1 MVYNALAVCQKPNE
15 KPFIVSIYTYF
26 DKDVVLSC
34 LQRFKRQYKGTEIK
48 VISSW
53 IEKVETNKLDDS
65 KLFNVYIKT
74 NYLRE
79 NDYTLVGKY
88 VVKQNAEDM
97 CEDYKNKDYVTDV
110 KIETVDFREL
120 FYKRICERYIG
131 TMYTQILLQNFQNN
145 NSIIHAYIK
154 DEAIDLKYEREI
166 NLQNYKEY
174 LKDEESVYEYNT
186 YEDFYKEFVKD
197 YILEDIRD
205 LGLFNGENN
214 EWDFYISYNDI
225 KLLGMEDEINK
236 SIEKEIAE
244 DFKEENEEE
253 QE

>member
-1 MVYNALAVCQKPNE
+1 MDYNALAVCQKPNE
-15 KPFIVSIYTYF
+15 KPFVVSIYTYF

-34 LQRFKRQYKGTEIK
+34 LERFKRQYKGTEIK

-53 IEKVETNKLDDS
+53 IEKVETN
-65 KLFNVYIKT
+65 
-74 NYLRE
+74 
-79 NDYTLVGKY
+79 
-88 VVKQNAEDM
+88 
-97 CEDYKNKDYVTDV
+97 V

-131 TMYTQILLQNFQNN
+131 TMDTQILLQNSQNN

-174 LKDEESVYEYNT
+174 LKDEESVYEYDT
-186 YEDFYKEFVKD
+186 YEDFYEEFVKD

-205 LGLFNGENN
+205 LGLFNGANN
-214 EWDFYISYNDI
+214 EWDFYISYNDM
-225 KLLGMEDEINK
+225 KLLGMENEINK
-236 SIEKEIAE
+236 SIEIEIAE
-244 DFKEENEEE
+244 DFKEEKEENQE
-253 QE
+253 QEQ

>member
-1 MVYNALAVCQKPNE
+1 MDYNALAVCQKPNE
-15 KPFIVSIYTYF
+15 KPFVVSIYTYF

-34 LQRFKRQYKGTEIK
+34 LERFKRQYEGTEIK

-53 IEKVETNKLDDS
+53 IEKVETD
-65 KLFNVYIKT
+65 
-74 NYLRE
+74 
-79 NDYTLVGKY
+79 
-88 VVKQNAEDM
+88 A
-97 CEDYKNKDYVTDV
+97 
-110 KIETVDFREL
+110 KIEIVDFREL

-131 TMYTQILLQNFQNN
+131 TMDTQILLQNSQNN

-174 LKDEESVYEYNT
+174 IKDEESVYEYDT
-186 YEDFYKEFVKD
+186 YEDFYEKFVKD

-205 LGLFNGENN
+205 LGLFNGANN
-214 EWDFYISYNDI
+214 EWDFYISYNDM
-225 KLLGMEDEINK
+225 KLLGMENEINK
-236 SIEKEIAE
+236 SIAIEIAE
-244 DFKEENEEE
+244 DFKEEKEEDQE